1 MALLRY
7 AVRRLLFMLGTI
19 VALSVVCFAI
29 IQLPPGDF
37 LTAKLA
43 EMSASGD
50 TVNAEAVDRL
60 RAQYGLDRPFAV
72 QYWLWIKGIVVGDF
86 GFSFELSKSVGSII
100 NDRLGISLAVEFLA
114 IIVLWAIA
122 LPVGIYSA
130 VRQYS
135 VGDVAATIFGF
146 IGLAIPNFLLALL
159 LMYVSFVA
167 FGATITGLFS
177 DEFINARWSFARLVD
192 FFSHVWAPVI
202 VIATAGSAQVI
213 RILRANL
220 LDELT
225 RPYVDTARAKG
236 MAEWR
241 LIMRYPVRVAM
252 NPLVS
257 TIGWLLPTII
267 SSSIVTGIV
276 LNLPTLSPILLR
288 SLLSQDMHLAG
299 ALILLMGVLTLLGTL
314 VSDLLL
320 AWIDPRIRLS

>member
-37 LTAKLA
+37 LTARIA

-50 TVNAEAVDRL
+50 TVDAAAVERW
-60 RAQYGLDRPFAV
+60 REQYGLDKPFIV
-72 QYWLWIKGIVVGDF
+72 QYWLWISGLVVGDF
-86 GFSFELSKSVGSII
+86 GFSFELTKSVGEVIG
-100 NDRLGISLAVEFLA
+100 DRLGISLAVEFLA

-135 VGDVAATIFGF
+135 VGDIAATVFGF

-159 LMYVSFVA
+159 LMYISFVA

-177 DEFINARWSFARLVD
+177 DEYMNARWSFGRLID
-192 FFSHVWAPVI
+192 FLGHVWAPVI

-220 LDELT
+220 LDELS

-236 MAEWR
+236 MPEWR

-314 VSDLLL
+314 LSDFLL
-320 AWIDPRIRLS
+320 AWIDPRIRMS

>member
-7 AVRRLLFMLGTI
+7 AVRRLLFMVGTI
-19 VALSVVCFAI
+19 MALSVVCFAI

-43 EMSASGD
+43 EMAATGD
-50 TVNAEAVDRL
+50 AVNADAVDRL
-60 RAQYGLDRPFAV
+60 RAQYGLDKPFIV
-72 QYWLWIKGIVVGDF
+72 QYWLWVSGIVTGDF
-86 GFSFELSKSVGSII
+86 GFSFELRKLVSEVIG
-100 NDRLGISLAVEFLA
+100 DRLGISLAVEMLA
-114 IIVLWAIA
+114 IVVLWAIA

-130 VRQYS
+130 VKQYS

-159 LMYVSFVA
+159 LMYISFVA

-177 DEFINARWSFARLVD
+177 DEFVNARWSFARLMD
-192 FFSHVWAPVI
+192 FFGHVWAPVL

-220 LDELT
+220 LDELS

-314 VSDLLL
+314 LSDLLL
-320 AWIDPRIRLS
+320 AWIDPRIRIS